1 MKNKMLK
8 KGLAIG
14 MSAFLLASSLA
25 PVSVQAAS
33 WKQNKTGWWWQE
45 DNGSYP
51 VSQWKVINGKW
62 YAFDE
67 RGYMRSG
74 WFLSNGKWYYLGTAN
89 DGSMKTGWQLIN
101 GSWYYLNPVNGDMAA
116 NQWIGIYYVNGSGV
130 WDQGKTKDLIGWI
143 QSGNRWWYRHADGGY
158 TRNNWELI
166 NGSWYY
172 FDNAGWMLSNQ
183 WIGDYYV
190 DGSGKWIPGK
200 TKATAQWIQSGN
212 RWWYRHAD
220 GGYTRNG
227 WELINGSWYYFDN
240 AGWMLSNQWI
250 GNYYVGGSGAMLTD
264 TWIGDYYVDGSGKW
278 DPSKQHEHDWQ
289 PVTATVNHPA
299 ETHQELVKEAWDE
312 TIHHDD
318 EYKTVVDKEAWD
330 EVIHHDAETK
340 KELVKEAWDETIH
353 HDEETKTIVD
363 KEAWT
368 ETINHPAETH
378 EELVKE
384 AWTETVHHPAE
395 THQELVKEAW
405 VEEIPHEEEGHYEAT
420 VPGHWDYEL
429 VPAEGYEEEYETLDG
444 GTDKRF
450 VVTKHAYTKSTWVEP
465 KTVECNEIGYEVVT
479 PMYREEHRIICG
491 GCGLDITDDYKEGST
506 HDHLKE
512 EAMKGNDNCASSY
525 DDYRMVQYDTR
536 NVMYPATY
544 VVDKEAWTETVQHD
558 AEYKT
563 VVDKEAWTETVHHDA
578 EYKTVV
584 DKEAWV
590 ETIDHP
596 AETHEETIPAY
607 DETVHHD
614 AEYKTVVI
622 KEAYDE
628 TIHHDAETHEELV
641 KKAYDEVIH
650 HKAEYKTVVDKEAWV
665 ETVVT
670 GYQCSCGATK

>member
-74 WFLSNGKWYYLGTAN
+74 WFLSNGKWYYLGAAN

-101 GSWYYLNPVNGDMAA
+101 GSWYYLNPGNGDMAA

-158 TRNNWELI
+158 TRNGWELI

-172 FDNAGWMLSNQ
+172 FDNAGWMLANQ
-183 WIGDYYV
+183 WIGNYYV

-200 TKATAQWIQSGN
+200 TKVTAQWIQSGN

-240 AGWMLSNQWI
+240 AGWMLANQWI

-264 TWIGDYYVDGSGKW
+264 TWIGNYYVDGSGKW
-278 DPSKQHEHDWQ
+278 VPDAKKDQHTHKW
-289 PVTATVNHPA
+289 VA
-299 ETHQELVKEAWDE
+299 ET
-312 TIHHDD
+312 T
-318 EYKTVVDKEAWD
+318 
-330 EVIHHDAETK
+330 VIHHDAETK

-353 HDEETKTIVD
+353 HDEETKTVVD

-384 AWTETVHHPAE
+384 AWDEEVTHPAE

-405 VEEIPHEEEGHYEAT
+405 TEEIPHEEEGHYEAT
-420 VPGHWDYEL
+420 VPGHWDYKF

-444 GTDKRF
+444 TTDKRF
-450 VVTKHAYTKSTWVEP
+450 VVTKRAYTENTWVEP
-465 KTVECNEIGYEVVT
+465 KTVECNEVGYEVET
-479 PMYREEHRIICG
+479 PMYREEARIICG

-506 HDHLKE
+506 HSHLEE
-512 EAMKGNDNCASSY
+512 EAMKGNYNCGSSY

-544 VVDKEAWTETVQHD
+544 VVDKEAWTETVQHE

-590 ETIDHP
+590 ETINHP

-628 TIHHDAETHEELV
+628 TKTI
-641 KKAYDEVIH
+641 
-650 HKAEYKTVVDKEAWV
+650 YK
-665 ETVVT
+665 
-670 GYQCSCGATK
+670 CSCGATK

>member
-74 WFLSNGKWYYLGTAN
+74 WFLSNGKWYYLGAAN

-101 GSWYYLNPVNGDMAA
+101 GSWYYLNPGNGDMAA

-158 TRNNWELI
+158 TRNGWELI

-172 FDNAGWMLSNQ
+172 FDNAGWMLANQ
-183 WIGDYYV
+183 WIGNYYV

-200 TKATAQWIQSGN
+200 TKVTAQWIQSGN

-240 AGWMLSNQWI
+240 AGWLLANQWI

-264 TWIGDYYVDGSGKW
+264 TWIGNYYVDGSGKW
-278 DPSKQHEHDWQ
+278 VPDAKKDQHTHKW
-289 PVTATVNHPA
+289 VA
-299 ETHQELVKEAWDE
+299 ET
-312 TIHHDD
+312 T
-318 EYKTVVDKEAWD
+318 
-330 EVIHHDAETK
+330 VIHHDAETK

-353 HDEETKTIVD
+353 HDEETKIVVD

-384 AWTETVHHPAE
+384 AWNEEVTHPAE

-405 VEEIPHEEEGHYEAT
+405 TEEIPHEEEGHYEAT
-420 VPGHWDYEL
+420 VPGHWEYKF
-429 VPAEGYEEEYETLDG
+429 VPATGYTEEYETIDG
-444 GTDKRF
+444 GTATRF
-450 VVTKHAYTKSTWVEP
+450 VVTEHMHTDSKWVEP
-465 KTVECNEIGYEVVT
+465 KTVECNEVGYEVVT
-479 PMYREEHRIICG
+479 PMYHEVAREVCN
-491 GCGLDITDDYKEGST
+491 GCGKDITDDRS
-506 HDHLKE
+506 HLKE
-512 EAMKGNDNCASSY
+512 EVLKGNTKCGASHTIY
-525 DDYRMVQYDTR
+525 VMEQYDTR

-544 VVDKEAWTETVQHD
+544 VVDKEAWTETVQHE

-590 ETIDHP
+590 ETINHP

-628 TIHHDAETHEELV
+628 TKTI
-641 KKAYDEVIH
+641 
-650 HKAEYKTVVDKEAWV
+650 YK
-665 ETVVT
+665 
-670 GYQCSCGATK
+670 CSCGATK

>member
-74 WFLSNGKWYYLGTAN
+74 WFLSNGKWYYLGAAN

-101 GSWYYLNPVNGDMAA
+101 GSWYYLNPGNGDMAT

-130 WDQGKTKDLIGWI
+130 WDQGKTKDLIG
-143 QSGNRWWYRHADGGY
+143 
-158 TRNNWELI
+158 
-166 NGSWYY
+166 
-172 FDNAGWMLSNQ
+172 
-183 WIGDYYV
+183 
-190 DGSGKWIPGK
+190 
-200 TKATAQWIQSGN
+200 WIQSGN

-264 TWIGDYYVDGSGKW
+264 TWIGNYYVDGSGKW
-278 DPSKQHEHDWQ
+278 VPDAKKDQHTHKW
-289 PVTATVNHPA
+289 VA
-299 ETHQELVKEAWDE
+299 ET
-312 TIHHDD
+312 T
-318 EYKTVVDKEAWD
+318 
-330 EVIHHDAETK
+330 VIHHDAVTK

-353 HDEETKTIVD
+353 HDEETKTVVD

-384 AWTETVHHPAE
+384 AWDEEVTHPAE

-405 VEEIPHEEEGHYEAT
+405 TEEIPHEEEGHYEAT
-420 VPGHWDYEL
+420 VPGHWDYKF
-429 VPAEGYEEEYETLDG
+429 VPAEGYEEEYETLQ
-444 GTDKRF
+444 GTMDKRF
-450 VVTKHAYTKSTWVEP
+450 VVTKRAYTQSTWVEP
-465 KTVECNEIGYEVVT
+465 KTVECDETGLEVKT
-479 PMYREEHRIICG
+479 PMYREEERIICG
-491 GCGLDITDDYKEGST
+491 GCGLDVTDDYKEGST
-506 HDHLKE
+506 HDHLLE
-512 EAMKGNDNCASSY
+512 EDLKGNDNCGSTYS
-525 DDYRMVQYDTR
+525 DYRMIQYDTR
-536 NVMYPATY
+536 NIIYPATY
-544 VVDKEAWTETVQHD
+544 VVDKEAYTETVQHD

-563 VVDKEAWTETVHHDA
+563 VVDKEAWTETITQNV
-578 EYKTVV
+578 
-584 DKEAWV
+584 
-590 ETIDHP
+590 
-596 AETHEETIPAY
+596 
-607 DETVHHD
+607 
-614 AEYKTVVI
+614 
-622 KEAYDE
+622 
-628 TIHHDAETHEELV
+628 
-641 KKAYDEVIH
+641 
-650 HKAEYKTVVDKEAWV
+650 
-665 ETVVT
+665 
-670 GYQCSCGATK
+670 CSECGAVQ

>member
-74 WFLSNGKWYYLGTAN
+74 WFLSNGKWYYLGAAN
-89 DGSMKTGWQLIN
+89 DGSMKTGWQLVN
-101 GSWYYLNPVNGDMAA
+101 GSWYYMNPGNGDMAA
-116 NQWIGIYYVNGSGV
+116 NQWIGNYYVGGSG
-130 WDQGKTKDLIGWI
+130 
-143 QSGNRWWYRHADGGY
+143 A
-158 TRNNWELI
+158 
-166 NGSWYY
+166 
-172 FDNAGWMLSNQ
+172 MLTNQ
-183 WIGDYYV
+183 WIGNYYV
-190 DGSGKWIPGK
+190 DGSGKWVPGK
-200 TKATAQWIQSGN
+200 TKATAQWILSGN

-264 TWIGDYYVDGSGKW
+264 TWIGDYYVDASGKW
-278 DPSKQHEHDWQ
+278 VPDAKKDQHTHKW
-289 PVTATVNHPA
+289 VA
-299 ETHQELVKEAWDE
+299 ET
-312 TIHHDD
+312 T
-318 EYKTVVDKEAWD
+318 
-330 EVIHHDAETK
+330 VIHHDAVTK

-353 HDEETKTIVD
+353 HDEETKTVVD

-384 AWTETVHHPAE
+384 AWDEEVTHPAE

-405 VEEIPHEEEGHYEAT
+405 TEEIPHEEEGHYEAT
-420 VPGHWDYEL
+420 VPGHWEYKF
-429 VPAEGYEEEYETLDG
+429 VPAEGYEEEYETIDG
-444 GTDKRF
+444 ATDKRF
-450 VVTKHAYTKSTWVEP
+450 VVTKRAYTDSVWVEP
-465 KTVECNEIGYEVVT
+465 KTVECNEIGYEVET
-479 PMYREEHRIICG
+479 PMYREEARLICG

-512 EAMKGNDNCASSY
+512 EAMKGNNNCSSSY
-525 DDYRMVQYDTR
+525 SDYRMIQYDTR
-536 NVMYPATY
+536 SVMYPATY
-544 VVDKEAWTETVQHD
+544 VIDKDAWTESVQHE

-563 VVDKEAWTETVHHDA
+563 VVDKEAWSETVHHDA

-590 ETIDHP
+590 ETINHP
-596 AETHEETIPAY
+596 AETHEETVPAY

-628 TIHHDAETHEELV
+628 TKTI
-641 KKAYDEVIH
+641 
-650 HKAEYKTVVDKEAWV
+650 YK
-665 ETVVT
+665 
-670 GYQCSCGATK
+670 CSCGATK

>member
-51 VSQWKVINGKW
+51 VCQWKVINGKW

-143 QSGNRWWYRHADGGY
+143 QSGNRWWYRHADGSY
-158 TRNNWELI
+158 TRNDWELI

-172 FDNAGWMLSNQ
+172 FDNAGWMLANQ
-183 WIGDYYV
+183 WIGNYYV

-200 TKATAQWIQSGN
+200 TKVTAQWIQSGN

-240 AGWMLSNQWI
+240 AGWMLANQWI

-278 DPSKQHEHDWQ
+278 VPNEKKDQHTHKW
-289 PVTATVNHPA
+289 VA
-299 ETHQELVKEAWDE
+299 ET
-312 TIHHDD
+312 T
-318 EYKTVVDKEAWD
+318 
-330 EVIHHDAETK
+330 VIHHDAVTK
-340 KELVKEAWDETIH
+340 QELVREAWDEIIH

-384 AWTETVHHPAE
+384 AWDEEVTHPAE

-405 VEEIPHEEEGHYEAT
+405 TEEIPHEEEGHYEAT
-420 VPGHWDYEL
+420 IPGHWEYKFI
-429 VPAEGYEEEYETLDG
+429 PAEGYEEEYETLDG
-444 GTDKRF
+444 TTDKRF
-450 VVTKHAYTKSTWVEP
+450 VVTKRAYTKSTWVEP
-465 KTVECNEIGYEVVT
+465 KTVECNEIGYEVET
-479 PMYREEHRIICG
+479 PMYRQEERIICG
-491 GCGLDITDDYKEGST
+491 GCGLDVTDDYKEGST
-506 HDHLKE
+506 HDHLEE
-512 EAMKGNDNCASSY
+512 EAMKGNDNCGSTYS
-525 DDYRMVQYDTR
+525 DYRMVQYDTR
-536 NVMYPATY
+536 SVMYPATY
-544 VVDKEAWTETVQHD
+544 VVDKEAWTETVQHE

-590 ETIDHP
+590 ETINHP

-628 TIHHDAETHEELV
+628 TKTI
-641 KKAYDEVIH
+641 
-650 HKAEYKTVVDKEAWV
+650 YK
-665 ETVVT
+665 
-670 GYQCSCGATK
+670 CSCGATK

>member
-74 WFLSNGKWYYLGTAN
+74 WFLSNGKWYYLGAAN
-89 DGSMKTGWQLIN
+89 DGSMKTGWQLVN
-101 GSWYYLNPVNGDMAA
+101 GSWYYLNPGNGDMAT

-158 TRNNWELI
+158 TRNAWELI

-172 FDNAGWMLSNQ
+172 FDNAGWMLANQ
-183 WIGDYYV
+183 WIGNYYV

-200 TKATAQWIQSGN
+200 TKATAQWILSGN

-220 GGYTRNG
+220 GGYTKNG

-250 GNYYVGGSGAMLTD
+250 GNYYVGESGAMLTD
-264 TWIGDYYVDGSGKW
+264 TWIGNYYVDGSGKW
-278 DPSKQHEHDWQ
+278 VPDAKKDQHTHKW
-289 PVTATVNHPA
+289 VA
-299 ETHQELVKEAWDE
+299 ET
-312 TIHHDD
+312 T
-318 EYKTVVDKEAWD
+318 
-330 EVIHHDAETK
+330 VIHHDAVTK
-340 KELVKEAWDETIH
+340 KELVKEAWDEVIH

-384 AWTETVHHPAE
+384 AWDEEVTHPAE

-405 VEEIPHEEEGHYEAT
+405 TEEIPHEEEGHYEAT
-420 VPGHWDYEL
+420 VPGHWEYKFI
-429 VPAEGYEEEYETLDG
+429 PAEGYEEEYETLQ
-444 GTDKRF
+444 GTMDKRF
-450 VVTKHAYTKSTWVEP
+450 VVTKRAHTDSVWVEP

-479 PMYREEHRIICG
+479 PMYRQEEREICS
-491 GCGLDITDDYKEGST
+491 GCGLDVTDDYSTGADESQSHNHVEALKGNSNCGST
-506 HDHLKE
+506 
-512 EAMKGNDNCASSY
+512 Y
-525 DDYRMVQYDTR
+525 TDYRMIQYDTR

-544 VVDKEAWTETVQHD
+544 VVDKEAYIEKVNHD

-590 ETIDHP
+590 ETINHP

-628 TIHHDAETHEELV
+628 TKTI
-641 KKAYDEVIH
+641 
-650 HKAEYKTVVDKEAWV
+650 YK
-665 ETVVT
+665 
-670 GYQCSCGATK
+670 CSCGATK

>member
-74 WFLSNGKWYYLGTAN
+74 WFLSNGKWYYLGAAN

-101 GSWYYLNPVNGDMAA
+101 GSWYYLNPGNGDMAA

-143 QSGNRWWYRHADGGY
+143 QSGNRWWYRHADGSY
-158 TRNNWELI
+158 TRNDWELI

-172 FDNAGWMLSNQ
+172 FDNAGWMLANQ
-183 WIGDYYV
+183 WIGNYYV

-200 TKATAQWIQSGN
+200 TKVTAQWIQSGK

-240 AGWMLSNQWI
+240 AGWMLANQWI

-264 TWIGDYYVDGSGKW
+264 TWIGNYYVDGSGKW
-278 DPSKQHEHDWQ
+278 VPDAKKDQHTHKW
-289 PVTATVNHPA
+289 VA
-299 ETHQELVKEAWDE
+299 ET
-312 TIHHDD
+312 T
-318 EYKTVVDKEAWD
+318 
-330 EVIHHDAETK
+330 VIHHDAETK

-353 HDEETKTIVD
+353 HDEETKTVVD

-368 ETINHPAETH
+368 ETVNHPAETH

-384 AWTETVHHPAE
+384 AWDEEVTHPAE

-405 VEEIPHEEEGHYEAT
+405 TEEIPHEEEGHYEAT
-420 VPGHWDYEL
+420 VPGHWEYKF
-429 VPAEGYEEEYETLDG
+429 VPAEGHEEEYETIDG
-444 GTDKRF
+444 ATDKRF
-450 VVTKHAYTKSTWVEP
+450 VVTKRAYTESTWVEP
-465 KTVECNEIGYEVVT
+465 KTFECNEVGYEVVT
-479 PMYREEHRIICG
+479 PMYREEERLICG
-491 GCGLDITDDYKEGST
+491 GCGLDVTDDYKDGST
-506 HDHLKE
+506 HNHLE
-512 EAMKGNDNCASSY
+512 EEVLKGNYNCGSTY
-525 DDYRMVQYDTR
+525 TDYRMVQYDTR

-544 VVDKEAWTETVQHD
+544 VVDKEAWTETVQHE

-563 VVDKEAWTETVHHDA
+563 VVDKEAWT
-578 EYKTVV
+578 
-584 DKEAWV
+584 

-614 AEYKTVVI
+614 AEYKTIVI

-628 TIHHDAETHEELV
+628 TKTI
-641 KKAYDEVIH
+641 
-650 HKAEYKTVVDKEAWV
+650 YK
-665 ETVVT
+665 
-670 GYQCSCGATK
+670 CSCGATK

>member
-51 VSQWKVINGKW
+51 TSQWKVINGKW

-74 WFLSNGKWYYLGTAN
+74 WFLSNGKWYYLGAAN

-158 TRNNWELI
+158 TRNGWELI

-172 FDNAGWMLSNQ
+172 FDNAGWMLANQ
-183 WIGDYYV
+183 WIGNYYV

-200 TKATAQWIQSGN
+200 TKVTAQWIQSGN

-240 AGWMLSNQWI
+240 AGWMLANQWI

-264 TWIGDYYVDGSGKW
+264 TWIGNYYVDGSGKW
-278 DPSKQHEHDWQ
+278 IPDAKKDQHTHKW
-289 PVTATVNHPA
+289 VA
-299 ETHQELVKEAWDE
+299 ET
-312 TIHHDD
+312 T
-318 EYKTVVDKEAWD
+318 
-330 EVIHHDAETK
+330 VIHHDAVTK
-340 KELVKEAWDETIH
+340 KELVKEAWDEVIH
-353 HDEETKTIVD
+353 HDEETKTVVD
-363 KEAWT
+363 REAWT

-384 AWTETVHHPAE
+384 AWDEEVTHPAE

-405 VEEIPHEEEGHYEAT
+405 TEEIPHEEEGHYEAT
-420 VPGHWDYEL
+420 VPGHWEYKF
-429 VPAEGYEEEYETLDG
+429 VPAEGHEEEYETIY
-444 GTDKRF
+444 GTMDKRF
-450 VVTKHAYTKSTWVEP
+450 VVTKRAYTDSVWVEP
-465 KTVECNEIGYEVVT
+465 KTVECNEIGYEVET
-479 PMYREEHRIICG
+479 PMYKEEARLICA

-506 HDHLKE
+506 HSHLE
-512 EAMKGNDNCASSY
+512 EEDLKGNDNCGSSY
-525 DDYRMVQYDTR
+525 TDYRMVQYDTR

-544 VVDKEAWTETVQHD
+544 VVDKEAWTETVQHE

-584 DKEAWV
+584 DKEAWT
-590 ETIDHP
+590 ETINHP

-614 AEYKTVVI
+614 DEYKTVVL

-628 TIHHDAETHEELV
+628 TKTI
-641 KKAYDEVIH
+641 
-650 HKAEYKTVVDKEAWV
+650 YK
-665 ETVVT
+665 
-670 GYQCSCGATK
+670 CSCGATK

>member
-74 WFLSNGKWYYLGTAN
+74 WFLSNGKWYYLGAAN
-89 DGSMKTGWQLIN
+89 NGSMKTGWQLIN
-101 GSWYYLNPVNGDMAA
+101 GSWYYLNPGNGDMAA

-158 TRNNWELI
+158 TRNGWELI

-172 FDNAGWMLSNQ
+172 FDNAGWMLANQ
-183 WIGDYYV
+183 WIGNYYV

-200 TKATAQWIQSGN
+200 TKVTAQWIQSGN

-250 GNYYVGGSGAMLTD
+250 SNYYVGGSGAMLTD
-264 TWIGDYYVDGSGKW
+264 TWIGNYYVDGSGKW
-278 DPSKQHEHDWQ
+278 VPDAKKDQHTHKWVAETTVIHHDA
-289 PVTATVNHPA
+289 VTKKELVKEAWDEVIHHDEETKTVVDKEAWTETINHPA

-312 TIHHDD
+312 
-318 EYKTVVDKEAWD
+318 
-330 EVIHHDAETK
+330 EVT
-340 KELVKEAWDETIH
+340 
-353 HDEETKTIVD
+353 
-363 KEAWT
+363 
-368 ETINHPAETH
+368 
-378 EELVKE
+378 
-384 AWTETVHHPAE
+384 HPAE

-405 VEEIPHEEEGHYEAT
+405 TEEIPHEEEGHYEAT

-429 VPAEGYEEEYETLDG
+429 VPAEGYEEEYETIDG
-444 GTDKRF
+444 GTATRF
-450 VVTKHAYTKSTWVEP
+450 VVTEHMHTDSKWVEP

-479 PMYREEHRIICG
+479 PMYHEVAREVCN
-491 GCGLDITDDYKEGST
+491 GCGKDITDDRS
-506 HDHLKE
+506 HLKE
-512 EAMKGNDNCASSY
+512 EVLKGNTKCGASHTIY
-525 DDYRMVQYDTR
+525 VMEQYDIR

-544 VVDKEAWTETVQHD
+544 VVDKEAWTETIQHE

-563 VVDKEAWTETVHHDA
+563 VVDKEAWTETIHHDA

-614 AEYKTVVI
+614 AEYKTIVI

-628 TIHHDAETHEELV
+628 TKTI
-641 KKAYDEVIH
+641 
-650 HKAEYKTVVDKEAWV
+650 YK
-665 ETVVT
+665 
-670 GYQCSCGATK
+670 CSCGATK

>member
-74 WFLSNGKWYYLGTAN
+74 WFLSNGKWYYLGAAN

-101 GSWYYLNPVNGDMAA
+101 GSWYYLNPGNGDMAA

-158 TRNNWELI
+158 TRNGWELI

-172 FDNAGWMLSNQ
+172 FDNAGWMLANQ
-183 WIGDYYV
+183 WIGNYYV

-200 TKATAQWIQSGN
+200 TKVTAQWIQSGN

-264 TWIGDYYVDGSGKW
+264 TWIGNYYVDGSGKW
-278 DPSKQHEHDWQ
+278 VPDAKKDQHTHKWVAE
-289 PVTATVNHPA
+289 TTVITHPA
-299 ETHQELVKEAWDE
+299 ETHQELVKEAW
-312 TIHHDD
+312 T
-318 EYKTVVDKEAWD
+318 
-330 EVIHHDAETK
+330 
-340 KELVKEAWDETIH
+340 
-353 HDEETKTIVD
+353 
-363 KEAWT
+363 
-368 ETINHPAETH
+368 
-378 EELVKE
+378 
-384 AWTETVHHPAE
+384 
-395 THQELVKEAW
+395 
-405 VEEIPHEEEGHYEAT
+405 EEIPHEEEGHYEAT
-420 VPGHWDYEL
+420 VPGHWEYEL
-429 VPAEGYEEEYETLDG
+429 VPAEGHEEEYETLDG
-444 GTDKRF
+444 TTDKRF
-450 VVTKHAYTKSTWVEP
+450 VVTKRAYTKSTWVEP
-465 KTVECNEIGYEVVT
+465 KTVECNEIGYEVET
-479 PMYREEHRIICG
+479 PMYKKEARIICG

-506 HDHLKE
+506 HSHLEE
-512 EAMKGNDNCASSY
+512 EAMKGNYNCGSSY

-536 NVMYPATY
+536 TIMYPATY
-544 VVDKEAWTETVQHD
+544 IVDKEKYVEKIQHD

-563 VVDKEAWTETVHHDA
+563 VVDRGEWTETITKNV
-578 EYKTVV
+578 
-584 DKEAWV
+584 
-590 ETIDHP
+590 
-596 AETHEETIPAY
+596 
-607 DETVHHD
+607 
-614 AEYKTVVI
+614 
-622 KEAYDE
+622 
-628 TIHHDAETHEELV
+628 
-641 KKAYDEVIH
+641 
-650 HKAEYKTVVDKEAWV
+650 
-665 ETVVT
+665 
-670 GYQCSCGATK
+670 CSECGAVQ